1 VKEEEKA
8 QRRARLVGILLVNVA
23 TMTWATNITL
33 GRWLRDD
40 IGPLTLAAGRVLIA
54 SGLFALLL
62 RQRPAEE
69 RRLGKDR
76 WLLLG
81 MALSGVVLFGPT
93 LYLGLRYTTTVN
105 TTLIQ
110 GVGPLITGLLATLL
124 IREPMSRRQIGG
136 AILGLLGVVT
146 LISGGSLAYWK
157 EASANVGDL
166 IVLGAVALWALY
178 SVVGRRVMRG
188 RTSSS
193 TVRGLSVRSTER
205 GLSVRST
212 ERSLSA
218 SDATASSQVRGRS
231 AISATGISTMLG
243 LPLLLAAAA
252 WEVQVQPPRVSVL
265 LLGLVVYIGIV
276 PSVVGWL
283 SWNESVRRLGSSGA
297 MVFYNTLPL
306 YGALLGI
313 IFLGE
318 DIGLTHVVG
327 GALIIG
333 GGIWASWGRQRPA
346 PRSERTEVEPTSPD
360 RAYGG
365 D

>member
-1 VKEEEKA
+1 VKDEENA
-8 QRRARLVGILLVNVA
+8 PRRARLAGILLVNVA
-23 TMTWATNITL
+23 TLTWATNITL

-40 IGPLTLAAGRVLIA
+40 IGPLTLAAGRVLVA

-62 RQRPAEE
+62 QRRPAEE
-69 RRLGKDR
+69 RRLGGDR

-136 AILGLLGVVT
+136 AVLGLLGVVI

-157 EASANVGDL
+157 QASANIGDL

-178 SVVGRRVMRG
+178 SVVGRRVMRH
-188 RTSSS
+188 RT
-193 TVRGLSVRSTER
+193 
-205 GLSVRST
+205 
-212 ERSLSA
+212 
-218 SDATASSQVRGRS
+218 
-231 AISATGISTMLG
+231 AISATAISTMLG
-243 LPLLLAAAA
+243 LPLLLLAAA
-252 WEVQVQPPRVSVL
+252 WEVQVQPPRVSAL
-265 LLGLVVYIGIV
+265 LLALVVYIGIV

-306 YGALLGI
+306 YGALLGVL
-313 IFLGE
+313 FLGE
-318 DIGLTHVVG
+318 AIGLAHVLG
-327 GALIIG
+327 GALIVG
-333 GGIWASWGRQRPA
+333 GGIWASWGRQRTA
-346 PRSERTEVEPTSPD
+346 PGSKATELGATGPE

-365 D
+365 E